1 MIETKWVKILI
12 GVVLLGIGLGIALPV
27 VFDYLDVLSL
37 GAGWGWWRWM
47 PSEIIR
53 LVIGGVL
60 TVGGLGICIQSLLR
74 KSSR

>member
-12 GVVLLGIGLGIALPV
+12 GVVLLGIGLGVALPV
-27 VFDYLDVLSL
+27 VFNYLDVLSF
-37 GAGWGWWRWM
+37 GAGYWWRW
-47 PSEIIR
+47 SASDIIR

-74 KSSR
+74 RSSR

>member
-1 MIETKWVKILI
+1 MIETKWVKILV
-12 GVVLLGIGLGIALPV
+12 GVVLLGIGLGVALPV
-27 VFDYLDVLSL
+27 VSDYLEILSYGVRL
-37 GAGWGWWRWM
+37 RWLAGD
-47 PSEIIR
+47 IIR